1 MEGLEILLLV
11 AITGMGILLIVLLHK
26 ITLLKKQT
34 DDIVQEVKSYVAF
47 VTADEQVPSQTPE
60 VHKQERK
67 EEMESHILQAVL
79 GEYFL

>member
-26 ITLLKKQT
+26 ITLLKKQA

-47 VTADEQVPSQTPE
+47 VTADEQVQSQTSE